1 MPVGTGGKIGVVVM
15 ETNKTICTEMD
26 ERLADLLLDP
36 SAVPENVT
44 NHVAAC
50 GDCQRQL
57 EELRATMA
65 LMDTWEAPEPNPFF
79 MTRFQARLDEER
91 KAAPAGWA
99 ARLVNRMRARVLY
112 GPQLHARPLAALALT
127 VLLVMGGGAY
137 LGVTNWEQPAPPSPR
152 DAAVV
157 GDLQTLDNN
166 AQLLDQLEN
175 ITDQPDEPDDDLNT
189 N

>member
-1 MPVGTGGKIGVVVM
+1 MLVGTGGKIGGVVM

-26 ERLADLLLDP
+26 ERLADVLLDP

-137 LGVTNWEQPAPPSPR
+137 LGVTNWEQPAPPSPQGCR
-152 DAAVV
+152 GSGRSADPGQQRAAF
-157 GDLQTLDNN
+157 GSTGEHYRS
-166 AQLLDQLEN
+166 AG
-175 ITDQPDEPDDDLNT
+175 
-189 N
+189 